1 MAPAGHPP
9 ALPLQYRY
17 LLPPTRTAKE
27 YPTTSASQL
36 GYIGIG
42 TSDDTAW
49 KDLATDILG
58 MQVAGQ
64 IVHAARVPAIARM
77 R

>member
-1 MAPAGHPP
+1 M
-9 ALPLQYRY
+9 
-17 LLPPTRTAKE
+17 
-27 YPTTSASQL
+27 TSVSPL

-58 MQVAGQ
+58 MQGPRGEVEGPNRHSGRARDGSRGQ
-64 IVHAARVPAIARM
+64 TVHAARVPGIARM